1 MEQTASVKTPKR
13 GRSTPSTVV
22 FNIIACTIVLI
33 LSIICIFPLVLIVS
47 GSFTQNSTLLRE
59 GYALVPK
66 AFSTDAYAELFK
78 YPEGILRAYGSTI
91 LCTII
96 GTALGLFVM
105 SMTGYV
111 LQRKDFIYRNRV
123 SFLIYFTT
131 IFGGGMVPWY
141 ILLSQYLH
149 LTNSYVARVFPLL
162 MTPFLIILMR
172 TFISS
177 SCPTA
182 VVESA
187 KIDGAGDFKIF
198 ISIVLPIIGPGLA
211 TVGLFLALAYW
222 NEWYLTSLFITNT
235 EMYSLQYYLYDMLNS
250 SRFAQEMGMYL
261 GDRELPSES
270 IKMAMVVVVTG
281 PIIFLYPFVQ
291 KYFVAGIAIGS
302 VKG

>member
-1 MEQTASVKTPKR
+1 MKELDLTQGSVPKVLLHFAVPFLLANVLQALYGGADLFVVGQYDDAASVAAVAIGSQVMQTVTGVILGLTTGTTVLIAIATGAKDYRKTAS
-13 GRSTPSTVV
+13 
-22 FNIIACTIVLI
+22 
-33 LSIICIFPLVLIVS
+33 
-47 GSFTQNSTLLRE
+47 
-59 GYALVPK
+59 
-66 AFSTDAYAELFK
+66 
-78 YPEGILRAYGSTI
+78 
-91 LCTII
+91 II
-96 GTALGLFVM
+96 GTSIGLFVM

-111 LQRKDFIYRNRV
+111 LQRKDFFYRNRI
-123 SFLIYFTT
+123 SFIIYFTT

-141 ILLSQYLH
+141 ILLSKYLH
-149 LTNSYVARVFPLL
+149 LQNSYVARVLPLL

-177 SCPTA
+177 SCP
-182 VVESA
+182 VEIVESA

-198 ISIVLPIIGPGLA
+198 NSIVLPIIGPGLA

-222 NEWYLTSLFITNT
+222 NEWYLTSLFITNRD
-235 EMYSLQYYLYDMLNS
+235 MYSLQFYLYDMLNS
-250 SRFAQEMGMYL
+250 ARFAQEMGMYV

-270 IKMAMVVVVTG
+270 IKMAMVVVTTG